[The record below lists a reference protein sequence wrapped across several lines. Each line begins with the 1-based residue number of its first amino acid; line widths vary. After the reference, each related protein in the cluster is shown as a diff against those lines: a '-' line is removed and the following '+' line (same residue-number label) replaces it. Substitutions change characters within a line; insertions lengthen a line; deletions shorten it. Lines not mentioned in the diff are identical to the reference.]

1 MEAFYERVERPK
13 GKTPAEKA
21 MHSTSLPVHEVG
33 SVPPPAG
40 KPSQQKGQKKQ
51 TKKKGKKRTQRSAP
65 AEGTQKPKT
74 TVEPEER
81 KRARKKAVAPSTNA
95 VKHAALQ
102 EFKDHSLVAEVTDDG
117 TYLICKACGNKRIN
131 CSKKQ
136 YVRQHIYGKE
146 GTKVRDA
153 AAWAKLSEAEKE
165 KLLHWKN
172 LKGLQARGERKTA
185 LEKATALHR
194 EQIFAATDGSKH
206 VKGST
211 KTTADVSERVEIVL
225 DLWENGVP
233 LSRLDNPSFKRLVEE
248 PHHNIGGRE
257 GVRQQIPVAVLSL
270 KEQMRER
277 VKGRYLT
284 VFFDG
289 SKVNECVEAVIV
301 RFVNDE
307 LEIEH
312 VCIGASMVTLNM
324 TAATLY
330 TRVRDHLRDAG
341 IEDKHVVYAISDS
354 AAVNPAMV
362 NFWNQLIVEL
372 HGDEY
377 DERHL
382 SWLGCLAHGTSNSG
396 TKMRK
401 AAALLK
407 QFFKGFKKMSNTS
420 VAARRVWKDVTKS
433 TCPVLCDN
441 RWWAWYDC
449 AVAVL
454 EHWVKVPEF
463 LGVLQARGISEKS
476 TQKMASILNARGD
489 HWRILELEIRSV
501 VSFGKLFRDAC
512 ALFEGDGF
520 TLPFV
525 SGVLREM
532 RDLMQT
538 FGLQKLEHPLFV
550 DIRARAREMGMTDYK
565 AKALLEKVVPVVDA
579 ALMHFK
585 SSIWQKVGERIPLFD
600 AASLFHPLVFLQQVD
615 DVDFGE
621 QLIKHCETLSSL
633 KGISRD
639 ASSFRHLLVAELQ
652 SYKTAADALKKDMAQ
667 DESLKSPAAIWQ
679 WWKSQK
685 TRLKNFF
692 EIARI
697 LVLIVPSSAV
707 VERFF
712 SIVKAQTTPQQN
724 AEYADTFGGRAMAL
738 FNQNK

>member
-13 GKTPAEKA
+13 GGTPAERA
-21 MHSTSLPVHEVG
+21 MDSASLPTREVERLE
-33 SVPPPAG
+33 PPAG
-40 KPSQQKGQKKQ
+40 KPSQQKKR
-51 TKKKGKKRTQRSAP
+51 KKREKKRSAP

-74 TVEPEER
+74 TAAPEDR
-81 KRARKKAVAPSTNA
+81 KRARKKAVEPSQKA
-95 VKHAALQ
+95 AKYAALE
-102 EFKDHSLVAEVTDDG
+102 EFKAHSLVAEVTDDG
-117 TYLICKACGNKRIN
+117 TYLICRACGNKRIN

-136 YVRQHIYGKE
+136 FVRQHIYGKE
-146 GTKVRDA
+146 GTKVRDSD
-153 AAWAKLSEAEKE
+153 AWKNLSDAEKE
-165 KLLHWKN
+165 KLQHWKN
-172 LKGLQARGERKTA
+172 LKDLQARGERKNA
-185 LEKATALHR
+185 LEKAAALHR
-194 EQIFAATDGSKH
+194 EQIFAAANGAEH

-211 KTTADVSERVEIVL
+211 KTDAAVSERVEIVL

-233 LSRLDNPSFKRLVEE
+233 LSRLDNSSFRRLIEE

-257 GVRQQIPVAVLSL
+257 GVRQQIPIAVAAL
-270 KEQMRER
+270 KNQMRER

-301 RFVNDE
+301 RFLDDE
-307 LEIEH
+307 FKIEH

-324 TAATLY
+324 TAVSLY

-341 IEDKHVVYAISDS
+341 VEDKHIVFAISDS

-362 NFWNQLIVEL
+362 KHWNQMTMEL
-372 HGDEY
+372 YGDDY

-396 TKMRK
+396 TQMRK
-401 AAALLK
+401 AAELLK

-420 VAARRVWKDVTKS
+420 IAARRVWKDVTLA

-449 AVAVL
+449 AVEVL
-454 EHWVKVPEF
+454 VHWDKVPEF
-463 LGVLQARGISEKS
+463 LKQLQERGISEKS
-476 TQKMASILNARGD
+476 TKKMASILNARGD
-489 HWRILELEIRSV
+489 HWQILELEIRSV

-538 FGLQKLEHPLFV
+538 FSIQKLDHPLFM
-550 DIRARAREMGMTDYK
+550 DIRARAKKMGMTEHK
-565 AKALLEKVVPVVDA
+565 ANTMLVKVVPVVEA
-579 ALMHFK
+579 ALLHFK
-585 SSIWQKVGERIPLFD
+585 SSIWQKVGEHIQLFD
-600 AASLFHPLVFLQQVD
+600 AASMFHPLVFLQQVD
-615 DVDFGE
+615 DNDFGDK
-621 QLIKHCETLSSL
+621 LIKHCETLSML
-633 KGISRD
+633 KGIPRD
-639 ASSFRHLLVAELQ
+639 ASSFRPGLVAELQ
-652 SYKTAADALKKDMAQ
+652 SYKTAAQALKKDMAK
-667 DESLKSPAAIWQ
+667 DESLRSPTALWQ

-692 EIARI
+692 EIACI

-724 AEYADTFGGRAMAL
+724 AEYADTFGGRSMAL
-738 FNQNK
+738 FN